1 MQRIIITGIAL
12 LLLITA
18 GCKKDNYEEPKST
31 LTGQVVYDKQPVG
44 LRSNGVQLELW
55 QHGYEVFSK
64 IPVYVA
70 QDGTFSVSLFDGSY
84 KLVLLRGNGP
94 WVNNSDSLD
103 VTVSG
108 HTSIEVPVEPYFV
121 ISNASLAQNGSD
133 ITATVTIQQVN
144 NSLPLDAVSVYLG
157 STTIVDQ
164 VNSVAGAT
172 VAAADI
178 TDITQPV
185 TLTVA
190 IPPSLSAK
198 GYVHARIG
206 VKTAG
211 IAEMLYSQPQKIDLQ

>member
-64 IPVYVA
+64 IPVYIA

-198 GYVHARIG
+198 GYVYARVG

-211 IAEMLYSQPQKIDLQ
+211 IAEMLYNQPQKIDLQ

>member
-198 GYVHARIG
+198 GYVYARIG

>member
-164 VNSVAGAT
+164 VNSVAGTT

-198 GYVHARIG
+198 GYVYARVG

>member
-121 ISNASLAQNGSD
+121 ISNASLAQNGAD

-198 GYVHARIG
+198 GYVYARVG